1 MKKKK
6 LIIFD
11 LDGVLINSIQNMNHS
26 LNQVSNSLKIKLNFN
41 EYKKYLGLPF
51 EKVMEKIGVNKNV
64 AEIKKKYIYFSYR
77 NIKKISINK
86 KKLSDLKYLRKKF
99 NLAVFTSKDK
109 FRSNKILK
117 KYRIFSY
124 ILTSDDVKKGKPHPE
139 GVYNII
145 KKFGVSKKN
154 TIYVGDSLYD
164 LNCAKR
170 SGVKYC
176 HAIWGYAQM
185 NRNKKLNKI
194 KNLREVEKF
203 L

>member
-1 MKKKK
+1 MKKNF

-11 LDGVLINSIQNMNHS
+11 LDGVLVNSIKNMNHS
-26 LNQVSNSLKIKLNFN
+26 LNQTSNFLKIKLNFN

-51 EKVMEKIGVNKNV
+51 EKIMKKIGVNKNV
-64 AEIKKKYIYFSYR
+64 AEIKKKYIYFSDK
-77 NIKKISINK
+77 NIKKININK
-86 KKLSDLKYLRKKF
+86 KNLSDLQYLKKKF
-99 NLAVFTSKDK
+99 NFAVFTSKDK
-109 FRSNKILK
+109 LRSNKILK
-117 KYRIFSY
+117 KYRIFNY

-139 GVYNII
+139 GVLKII

-164 LNCAKR
+164 LNCAKK

-176 HAIWGYAQM
+176 HAIWGYAKM

-194 KNLREVEKF
+194 KNLREIEKF

>member
-1 MKKKK
+1 MKKK

-11 LDGVLINSIQNMNHS
+11 LDGVLINSIKNMSHS
-26 LNQVSNSLKIKLNFN
+26 LKQTSDSLKIKLTFN

-51 EKVMEKIGVNKNV
+51 EKIMKKIGVNKNIP
-64 AEIKKKYIYFSYR
+64 EIKKKYIYFSDK
-77 NIKKISINK
+77 NISKIIIDKKKIS
-86 KKLSDLKYLRKKF
+86 DLMYLKKKF

-109 FRSNKILK
+109 LRSNKILK
-117 KYRIFSY
+117 KYQIFSY
-124 ILTSDDVKKGKPHPE
+124 ILTSDEVKKGKPHPE
-139 GVYNII
+139 GVLKII

-176 HAIWGYAQM
+176 HALWGYAKI
-185 NRNKKLNKI
+185 NRNKQPNKI
-194 KNLREVEKF
+194 KNLREIEKF
-203 L
+203 F